1 MEPLGQDP
9 LVKMVLLSS
18 LQRDLAK
25 PTRKK
30 EPITLDVLQQVVD
43 SVGQTPTLS
52 EIRLLTIMLLAFAA
66 FLRFD
71 EIAKLR
77 CCDVQFHDA
86 HMSIR
91 IIASKTDQYR
101 EGNEVVVSRARSKL
115 CPVSMVERYFS
126 MAQIETN
133 SSECLFRAIV
143 HTKNGEKLRNS
154 GSLSYTRV
162 RELLLAKLQV
172 LGYDSSMFG
181 VHSLR
186 AGGATRAANNGVPDR
201 MFKRHG
207 RWKSESAKDGYVK
220 DALDARL
227 AVTKKLEL

>member
-1 MEPLGQDP
+1 MHFKGESNGLSLRMRSRFFPHLVLYLQHLATQTRSRAAVEEAVNASSWVLQLAGMEPLGQDP

-86 HMSIR
+86 HMSIK
-91 IIASKTDQYR
+91 IIASQADQYR

-126 MAQIETN
+126 MAQIEAKVR
-133 SSECLFRAIV
+133 SVCFKLLFTV
-143 HTKNGEKLRNS
+143 DKFWLLKLYS
-154 GSLSYTRV
+154 G
-162 RELLLAKLQV
+162 
-172 LGYDSSMFG
+172 
-181 VHSLR
+181 
-186 AGGATRAANNGVPDR
+186 
-201 MFKRHG
+201 
-207 RWKSESAKDGYVK
+207 
-220 DALDARL
+220 
-227 AVTKKLEL
+227 